1 MGSAPPSPGSEGGA
15 YGKGSVH
22 LPRGCR
28 EIPPIQNPPPALH
41 SSLPGGAQHQV
52 QPVCTSCAQG
62 QILHTQ
68 PGLEGIRQGRRGQG
82 QGKEGSQPPPR
93 GWSRGSST
101 HLDPPCYRQPWGHCR
116 EGETHEQSSRCSR
129 ARAAAQHRTLP
140 RDPSPTQPPHQ
151 HSPCANCQQGQA
163 ASPAQSPPTPRD
175 VPPGHTKADRT
186 GTINEARVERAILM
200 NSSTV

>member
-93 GWSRGSST
+93 GWSGGPQPTST
-101 HLDPPCYRQPWGHCR
+101 HHVTGSPGDTVGRGKHTNRAVGAAGHRQLPNTGPCPG
-116 EGETHEQSSRCSR
+116 T
-129 ARAAAQHRTLP
+129 P
-140 RDPSPTQPPHQ
+140 VPH
-151 HSPCANCQQGQA
+151 
-163 ASPAQSPPTPRD
+163 SPPTSTAPVPTASRVRQPAQPRAPQPLRMSPQ
-175 VPPGHTKADRT
+175 VTPRQ
-186 GTINEARVERAILM
+186 IVLEQ
-200 NSSTV
+200 